1 MSLTLPEPLYLQSLI
16 LSLSLLILSECKV
29 IYLGSAIFKTAA
41 SLSFFLGGLNKASP
55 TLRELSSLGWSPAF
69 SSDEG
74 HRYALLMIVGLG
86 FSVLGDVLLIPS
98 KQEYH
103 AFQEA
108 DMTKPNKGRN
118 REGDSLAFK
127 AGTLFFAL
135 AHISYI
141 FAFAYSPKRVAFG
154 WLRFTA
160 SAGAVLLTSRWL
172 GVFGTNTRT
181 KGSVL
186 AIPSDMEPLV
196 RAYVTI
202 ISTMVGVA
210 SATDAGIQTTIGA
223 WMFMISD
230 MFVAVDTFGTSKPL
244 AGKGSSSR
252 PRWKFRSVG
261 WAFYFFA
268 NFILAGSI

>member
-1 MSLTLPEPLYLQSLI
+1 MSLTLPDPPFLQSLT
-16 LSLSLLILSECKV
+16 LSLSLLILSEYKA

-41 SLSFFLGGLNKASP
+41 SLSFFLGGLAKASS
-55 TLRELSSLGWSPAF
+55 TLRELSSSGWRTAF

-74 HRYALLMIVGLG
+74 HRYALLTIMGLG

-98 KQEYH
+98 KQEYYP
-103 AFQEA
+103 FQKA
-108 DMTKPNKGRN
+108 NVSKPNKAKN

-127 AGTLFFAL
+127 AGTFFFAL

-141 FAFAYSPKRVAFG
+141 VAFACGPKRVAFG
-154 WLRFTA
+154 WLRFAA
-160 SAGAVLLTSRWL
+160 SVGAGLFISRWL
-172 GVFGTNTRT
+172 GVFGTNSKTA
-181 KGSVL
+181 GSKL

-196 RAYVTI
+196 RAYVLI

-210 SATDAGIQTTIGA
+210 SATDGGIQTTVGA

-230 MFVAVDTFGTSKPL
+230 MFVAVDTFGASKPVT
-244 AGKGSSSR
+244 GKENGSR

-261 WAFYFFA
+261 WAFYFSA